1 MKEVCVLDLYLA
13 SPRGFCAGVRR
24 AISIVEEAIKEFG
37 APVYVRHEIVH
48 NKFVI
53 ADLELQGAIFIEE
66 LSEVKNNRPVIFS
79 AHGVGLDVIEEARQL
94 GLTTIDATC
103 PLVNKVHA
111 QIQKF
116 NEIGNEIVVIGK
128 YNHPEIIGTIGQI
141 KNQEKVHV
149 INSAEEVE
157 KLELQAEAMVGFV
170 TQTTL
175 SEDDTQE
182 IIATLKKRFPNIN
195 AMTKSDI
202 CYATT
207 NRQKAVRAITEK
219 VQAVIILGSKNSSNS
234 KQLKETALKFGAE
247 KAFLVDSAQEVD
259 WNELANINKIGV
271 SAGASAPEYLVE
283 ELVLE
288 FAKHYDK
295 INIHLVEFVKENVT
309 FKL

>member
-182 IIATLKKRFPNIN
+182 IITTLKRRFPNIN
-195 AMTKSDI
+195 AMTKADI

-234 KQLKETALKFGAE
+234 KQLKETALKFGAK
-247 KAFLVDSAQEVD
+247 KAFLVDSAQEID
-259 WNELANINKIGV
+259 WNELVNINKIGI

-288 FAKHYDK
+288 FSRHYDK